1 MKKDNHQLN
10 FNITLEIDKKWASN
24 LTEEELRE
32 YLKNRLDYCLGFRG
46 QVKKLSKPRQK

>member
-32 YLKNRLDYCLGFRG
+32 YVERRLNYSLGFRG
-46 QVKKLSKPRQK
+46 QVKKLSKPRQS